1 MKIVRHTAPDMR
13 QALRS
18 IREQLGEEAVILS
31 SRRLG
36 QGVEVTAAVD
46 FDPASLEN
54 AAPLAA
60 AADRSADQSVQLV
73 QSVPTVQ
80 DRAPPAPQQPVRHD
94 PAPAAARRAPIAAAP
109 PPLEQSTPAAV
120 AALPPLLEP
129 EPEAAPDAMGRELQT
144 LRRMLETQLAQL
156 AWNDRT
162 RRAPVHT
169 ELLRELTEI
178 GIAQDLADHLVGQLD
193 EGIELTQGR
202 RFAIAGLSQYLLV
215 TGDRWLETGGR
226 VAFVGATGVGKTTML
241 AK

>member
-60 AADRSADQSVQLV
+60 AADRSAVQSVQ
-73 QSVPTVQ
+73 SFPTVQ
-80 DRAPPAPQQPVRHD
+80 DRVPPAPPAPQQPGRHD
-94 PAPAAARRAPIAAAP
+94 PAPAAAAAAKRVPIAAAP

-120 AALPPLLEP
+120 
-129 EPEAAPDAMGRELQT
+129 
-144 LRRMLETQLAQL
+144 
-156 AWNDRT
+156 
-162 RRAPVHT
+162 
-169 ELLRELTEI
+169 
-178 GIAQDLADHLVGQLD
+178 
-193 EGIELTQGR
+193 
-202 RFAIAGLSQYLLV
+202 
-215 TGDRWLETGGR
+215 
-226 VAFVGATGVGKTTML
+226 
-241 AK
+241 